1 METQTQTYDD
11 VSQHDSLSLHTKLEG
26 ACEVHRL
33 QIAFLFPMEWPLDG
47 FQGPILITAFGL
59 YVK

>member
-1 METQTQTYDD
+1 MMMSLNMIHFHFT
-11 VSQHDSLSLHTKLEG
+11 LSLK
-26 ACEVHRL
+26 VHRL